1 MNYHLSKSL
10 QCLLIGLFS
19 LLLNAHVA
27 AAQEQTEEHLVRW
40 TEQAMSLDH
49 AKLYERLGSDFEQP
63 LQQLVFEE
71 IRLNEAIYI
80 EVSERPYGYY
90 DPDERVV
97 VVPLSNIYRVFDDLK
112 ARFPQQEA
120 VQQSILS
127 AAVQFYLMSEL
138 VRGIAIDLE
147 LRIVGWDAERI
158 DALVTVMLLESSVVD
173 QPYLLDAA
181 EEFLLI
187 DRAAPSI
194 QSQRFKTEFEADE
207 YRLAQVLC
215 VMKAYDSEETA
226 APVFERRRCAGQ
238 YEAAMSYWANIL
250 AELLRENAR
259 LKKWGS
265 QPEQDD

>member
-1 MNYHLSKSL
+1 MHGA
-10 QCLLIGLFS
+10 I
-19 LLLNAHVA
+19 
-27 AAQEQTEEHLVRW
+27 AQEQSGEKLVRW
-40 TEQAMSLDH
+40 SEQAMSLDH
-49 AKLYERLGSDFEQP
+49 AKLYERLSSDFEQP
-63 LQQLVFEE
+63 LQQLIFEE
-71 IRLNEAIYI
+71 IALDQTIVI
-80 EVSERPYGYY
+80 EVSEGPYGYY

-97 VVPLSNIYRVFDDLK
+97 VVPLSNIYRAFDDVR
-112 ARFPQQEA
+112 ARYPQQEA

-127 AAVQFYLMSEL
+127 ATLQFYFMSEL
-138 VRGIAIDLE
+138 VRSIAIELE

-158 DALVTVMLLESSVVD
+158 DALATVLLLESSVVD

-215 VMKAYDSEETA
+215 VMRAYDSEETT
-226 APVFERRRCAGQ
+226 APVFDQRDCAGQ
-238 YEAAMSYWANIL
+238 YEAAMSYWADIL
-250 AELLRENAR
+250 AEHLRENAR

-265 QPEQDD
+265 QPGRED

>member
-1 MNYHLSKSL
+1 MNKHLGKASQYIL
-10 QCLLIGLFS
+10 AGLFI
-19 LLLNAHVA
+19 LLGTVNVA
-27 AAQEQTEEHLVRW
+27 IAQEQKQLVRW
-40 TEQAMSLDH
+40 SEQAMSLDH
-49 AKLYERLGSDFEQP
+49 AKLFERLGSDFEQP
-63 LQQLVFEE
+63 LQQLLFKEIALEE
-71 IRLNEAIYI
+71 TIYI

-97 VVPLSNIYRVFDDLK
+97 VVPLSNIYRAFDDLK

-127 AAVQFYLMSEL
+127 AAIQFYFMSEL

-207 YRLAQVLC
+207 YRLTQVLC
-215 VMKAYDSEETA
+215 VMKAYDSEETS
-226 APVFERRRCAGQ
+226 APVFERRDCTGQ
-238 YEAAMSYWANIL
+238 YEAAMSYWADIL
-250 AELLRENAR
+250 AGYLRENAR

-265 QPEQDD
+265 QPERDD